1 MKLLSEPEFRATF
14 AQPMRRVD
22 LKAGPPFPFWGYFD
36 AIRVDDFEGHDCSA
50 GSVAYAWNDSTDSF
64 QHVLIDTEEKNVFM
78 VIVLDLRN
86 ASVVGHR
93 LLDLNHE
100 YGLP

>member
-1 MKLLSEPEFRATF
+1 MK
-14 AQPMRRVD
+14 RVD
-22 LKAGPPFPFWGYFD
+22 LDAGPPFPFWNYFD
-36 AIRVDDFEGHDCSA
+36 AIPADDFEGHDCSV
-50 GSVAYAWNDSTDSF
+50 GSVGHAWNDSTDSF
-64 QHVLIDTEEKNVFM
+64 QHVLINTENKNVFM

-86 ASVVGHR
+86 ASILGHR